1 MPVEKK
7 KKTPDV
13 RVYTPSSQARAQ
25 LIAITTEMLREL
37 PFPKV
42 TARAITKRADL
53 SLPTISRLF
62 GSMSGLFNDVQ
73 KKLLSDT
80 LRAHQLGLVLLRTNP
95 DLILR
100 TRLVVW
106 LSLTTEHG
114 AIFKTDFEPLIV
126 SDLLKSNSCRGRRA
140 METFVRL
147 SALTTEGAII
157 MQDIKPLTDS
167 EMSDL
172 VTLVQWTRT
181 HLADF
186 EKDQGWVD

>member
-1 MPVEKK
+1 M
-7 KKTPDV
+7 
-13 RVYTPSSQARAQ
+13 
-25 LIAITTEMLREL
+25 
-37 PFPKV
+37 
-42 TARAITKRADL
+42 
-53 SLPTISRLF
+53 
-62 GSMSGLFNDVQ
+62 
-73 KKLLSDT
+73 
-80 LRAHQLGLVLLRTNP
+80 GLVLLRTNP

-126 SDLLKSNSCRGRRA
+126 SDLLKSNSCRSRRS

-147 SALTTEGAII
+147 SALASEGAII